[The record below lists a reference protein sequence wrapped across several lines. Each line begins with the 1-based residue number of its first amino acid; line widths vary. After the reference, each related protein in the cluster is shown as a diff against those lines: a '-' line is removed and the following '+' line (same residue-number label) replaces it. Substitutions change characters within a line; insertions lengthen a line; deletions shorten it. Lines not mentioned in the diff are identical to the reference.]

1 MSILLSSK
9 TDKWKIK
16 KIVSVLKDELDDTH
30 QIRDNYDF
38 DGDLG
43 MKVSLTTKSHLLNNI
58 LEVFTIFKERGY
70 TDLTQETKDYIML
83 KCKIIRRR
91 INIHTAQLIK
101 FNAINLNDNIRYFN
115 LYLQIIYSYTLKGY
129 YVANKL
135 DFIKN

>member
-9 TDKWKIK
+9 PDKWKIK

-30 QIRDNYDF
+30 QIRDKYDF

-58 LEVFTIFKERGY
+58 LEVFTIFKEQGY
-70 TDLTQETKDYIML
+70 TDLTQEKKDYIML

-135 DFIKN
+135 DFVKN

>member
-9 TDKWKIK
+9 PDKWKIK

-30 QIRDNYDF
+30 QIRDSYDF

-58 LEVFTIFKERGY
+58 LEVFTIFKQQGY

-135 DFIKN
+135 DFVKN